1 MYYRKFLLGVMGKS
15 QKAAIKRKILNI
27 WIILLIFLIIFLY
40 LVIQFA
46 TKYKLIY
53 IYINI

>member
-27 WIILLIFLIIFLY
+27 
-40 LVIQFA
+40 
-46 TKYKLIY
+46 
-53 IYINI
+53 